1 MAATVSQLNAL
12 ADDTFFRRRLR
23 NLMLQVAAV
32 IYNEGTGVTSHA
44 ARAAFAIKLIQTPT
58 LADDLAKVMVTRTNL
73 VASTV
78 TYDFDK
84 GEVLTDAT
92 DGALTSQI
100 TSDWNM
106 LAGV

>member
-23 NLMLQVAAV
+23 NIILQVAAV
-32 IYNEGTGVTSHA
+32 IYNEGAGVGNHA
-44 ARAAFAIKLIQTPT
+44 ARASYAITLIQNPSR
-58 LADDLAKVMVTRTNL
+58 AEELAKIIVTRTNL
-73 VASTV
+73 VASTI

-84 GEVLTDAT
+84 GEILTDAT